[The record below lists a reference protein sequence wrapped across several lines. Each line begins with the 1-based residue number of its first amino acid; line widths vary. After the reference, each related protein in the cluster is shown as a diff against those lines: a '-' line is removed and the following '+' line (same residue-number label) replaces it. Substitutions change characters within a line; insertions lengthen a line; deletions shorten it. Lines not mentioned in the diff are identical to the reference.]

1 MSELAVAEQVV
12 PALIKDEVV
21 AGKKKTLNM
30 LLEDMKPQFAMVL
43 PKHLTAE
50 RICRIAV
57 TQWRTNKDLGNCDF
71 DSFLSAIMTA
81 AQLGLEPD
89 GVLGHGYL
97 VAYSKKGEGLKQ
109 VQFIPGYKG
118 LLALARNSGEVSSI
132 SAHEVC
138 EKDEFDFAFGLEEKL
153 VHKPARGD
161 RGKVTNFYAIAKFKD
176 GGHHMDV
183 MTVEEV
189 EALRNK
195 SSGYKAFKAGFTKSA
210 IWDEHFIEMGRK
222 TAIRRIAKYLPL
234 NVQRAA
240 VIDSMYDAGRN
251 AQIDKYGDFI
261 IEGESKETQEPKQ
274 VESKPRNMDEF
285 IAKVS
290 TPAHEPLARQ
300 EQPIGKEEPVIVK
313 PDQKP
318 SAPNIQVWIKINKD
332 IKAAINAAKTSDD
345 VNKLINLTHKVT
357 LSDMQKSQ
365 PDFYNEIMDYAMDK
379 QASFHERGTKLSQ
392 TDLLNN
398 N

>member
-12 PALIKDEVV
+12 PTLIKDEVV

-97 VAYSKKGEGLKQ
+97 VAYSKKGETLKQ

-195 SSGYKAFKAGFTKSA
+195 SSGYKAFKSGYTKSA

-240 VIDSMYDAGRN
+240 AIDSMYDAGRN

-261 IEGESKETQEPKQ
+261 IEGDGKETQELKQ

-285 IAKVS
+285 IAKVA
-290 TPAHEPLARQ
+290 TPAPAPVEVKP
-300 EQPIGKEEPVIVK
+300 EPVK
-313 PDQKP
+313 ADQKP
-318 SAPNIQVWIKINKD
+318 AAPNIQVWIKLNKD
-332 IKAAINAAKTSDD
+332 IKASINAAKTSDD
-345 VNKLINLTHKVT
+345 VNKLINLTHKIT

-379 QASFHERGTKLSQ
+379 QATLHSAVLSQ
-392 TDLLNN
+392 TP
-398 N
+398 

>member
-1 MSELAVAEQVV
+1 MSEEQKVAVQEKPKANDIASMLGNMKNEF
-12 PALIKDEVV
+12 AL
-21 AGKKKTLNM
+21 
-30 LLEDMKPQFAMVL
+30 VL
-43 PKHLTAE
+43 PKHLTPD
-50 RICRIAV
+50 RLVRMAV
-57 TQWRTNKDLGNCDF
+57 TQLRINPALKGCDKT
-71 DSFLSAIMTA
+71 SFIAAVMTA

-89 GVLGHGYL
+89 GVLGH
-97 VAYSKKGEGLKQ
+97 AYMVPFKSHGVTN
-109 VQFIPGYKG
+109 VQLIPGYKG

-153 VHKPARGD
+153 VHKPSRGD
-161 RGKVTNFYAIAKFKD
+161 RGKVTHFYAIAKFKD

-195 SSGYKAFKAGFTKSA
+195 SSGYKAFKAGYTKSA

-240 VIDSMYDAGRN
+240 AIDSMYDAGKN
-251 AQIDKYGDFI
+251 AQIDKYGDFV
-261 IEGESKETQEPKQ
+261 IEAEGKEVEETKAVENKPK
-274 VESKPRNMDEF
+274 NMDEF
-285 IAKVS
+285 IAKVA
-290 TPAHEPLARQ
+290 TPAPAHEPV
-300 EQPIGKEEPVIVK
+300 EVK
-313 PDQKP
+313 PNDLAAHQK
-318 SAPNIQVWIKINKD
+318 
-332 IKAAINAAKTSDD
+332 
-345 VNKLINLTHKVT
+345 
-357 LSDMQKSQ
+357 
-365 PDFYNEIMDYAMDK
+365 AMDK
-379 QASFHERGTKLSQ
+379 AYEDHQKKEAVMKASYTKANGPTITPSNASKMAKDQLSQ

>member
-1 MSELAVAEQVV
+1 MNEDQKVAVQEKPKANDIASMLGSMKNEF
-12 PALIKDEVV
+12 AL
-21 AGKKKTLNM
+21 
-30 LLEDMKPQFAMVL
+30 VL
-43 PKHLTAE
+43 PKHLTPD
-50 RICRIAV
+50 RLVRMAV
-57 TQWRTNKDLGNCDF
+57 TQLRINPALKGCDKT
-71 DSFLSAIMTA
+71 SFIAAVMTA

-89 GVLGHGYL
+89 GVLGH
-97 VAYSKKGEGLKQ
+97 AYMVPFKSNGVTN
-109 VQFIPGYKG
+109 VQLIPGYKG
-118 LLALARNSGEVSSI
+118 LLTLARNSGEVSSI

-138 EKDEFDFAFGLEEKL
+138 EKDEFEFAFGLEEKL

-161 RGKVTNFYAIAKFKD
+161 RGKITHFYAIAKFKD

-189 EALRNK
+189 ETLRNK
-195 SSGYKAFKAGFTKSA
+195 SSGYKAYKAGYTKSA
-210 IWDEHFIEMGRK
+210 IWEEHFTEMGRK

-240 VIDSMYDAGRN
+240 AIDSMYDAGKN
-251 AQIDKYGDFI
+251 AQIDKYGDFV
-261 IEGESKETQEPKQ
+261 IEAEGKEVEETKAVENKPK
-274 VESKPRNMDEF
+274 NMDEF
-285 IAKVS
+285 IAKVATP
-290 TPAHEPLARQ
+290 TPA
-300 EQPIGKEEPVIVK
+300 PVEVK
-313 PDQKP
+313 PEPAKEDQKP